1 MNPGDDIKKR
11 GSVSGDMNPPQSDV
25 MKVELHPISEDHD
38 LGFIAS
44 MMIDRPDKLNAL
56 NAEVLASLHA
66 VCEWMEATEDVR
78 VLVVSGASP
87 NPPPEGKRAKP
98 HAFVAGADITE
109 FAGAGSDVIRERFRN
124 NAVEAL
130 WNLSKHTI
138 AMVDGFALGGGCE
151 VACSCDIRIA
161 SDRSTFGTPEIN
173 LGLIPGYGATQRLE
187 RLVGYGKAHEMIMT
201 GDMVPAE
208 EALRIGLVNHVVP
221 ADDLEATVMAMA
233 QRIGSKSS
241 LALRV
246 GKATVRAA
254 LDEGLTDGVEVE
266 AIAFAGLFD
275 SEDKEIGV
283 QAFMNRTTAE
293 WKHR

>member
-1 MNPGDDIKKR
+1 MKKR
-11 GSVSGDMNPPQSDV
+11 KALTMGMNPPQSDV
-25 MKVELHPISEDHD
+25 VKVDLHPLSEEDD
-38 LGFIAS
+38 LGFFAC
-44 MMIDRPDKLNAL
+44 MTVNRPDKLNAL
-56 NAEVLASLHA
+56 NADVMASLKA
-66 VCEWMEATEDVR
+66 VCAWMEATDEVR
-78 VLVVSGASP
+78 VLVVTGAAP
-87 NPPPEGKRAKP
+87 NPPAEGKRPKP

-109 FAGAGSDVIRERFRN
+109 FAGAGSSEIREKFRD

-130 WNLSKHTI
+130 WNLSKPTL

-161 SDRSTFGTPEIN
+161 SDRSMFGTPEIN

-208 EALRIGLVNHVVP
+208 EAHRIGLVNRVVAP
-221 ADDLEATVMAMA
+221 DELHATVFDLARA
-233 QRIGSKSS
+233 IGSKSS
-241 LALRV
+241 HALRV
-246 GKATVRAA
+246 GKQTVRAA
-254 LDEGLTDGVEVE
+254 LDEGLTDGVEIE
-266 AIAFAGLFD
+266 AKAFADLFD

-283 QAFMNRTTAE
+283 QAFLNREKAR

>member
-1 MNPGDDIKKR
+1 MGLGDDIKKQ
-11 GSVSGDMNPPQSDV
+11 GLFSSLMNPPTSDV
-25 MKVELHPISEDHD
+25 MKVDLHPISDD
-38 LGFIAS
+38 ADVGFFAC
-44 MMIDRPDKLNAL
+44 MTIDRPDKLNAL
-56 NAEVLASLHA
+56 NADVMASLKA
-66 VCEWMEATEDVR
+66 VCAWMEESDNVR
-78 VLVVSGASP
+78 VLVVTGAPP
-87 NPPPEGKRAKP
+87 NPPAEGKRAKP

-109 FAGAGSDVIRERFRN
+109 FAGAGSEVIRERFRN

-130 WNLSKHTI
+130 WNLRKPTI

-201 GDMVPAE
+201 GDMVPAD
-208 EALRIGLVNHVVP
+208 EAHRIGLVNHVVSP
-221 ADDLEATVMAMA
+221 EDLESTVFDMAR
-233 QRIGSKSS
+233 RIGSKSS
-241 LALRV
+241 HALAV
-246 GKATVRAA
+246 GKKTVRSA
-254 LDEGLTDGVEVE
+254 LDEGLTEGVETE
-266 AIAFAGLFD
+266 AMAFAGLFD

-283 QAFMNRTTAE
+283 QAFMNRDTPV

>member
-1 MNPGDDIKKR
+1 
-11 GSVSGDMNPPQSDV
+11 MNPPTSEV
-25 MKVELHPISEDHD
+25 MTVDLHPLNEEEDI
-38 LGFIAS
+38 GFFACMTIN
-44 MMIDRPDKLNAL
+44 RPDKLNAL
-56 NAEVLASLHA
+56 NAEVMASLKA
-66 VCEWMEATEDVR
+66 MCAWMEETDNVR
-78 VLVVSGASP
+78 VLVVTGASP

-109 FAGAGSDVIRERFRN
+109 FVGAGSDVIRERFTD

-130 WNLSKHTI
+130 WNLSKPTI

-161 SDRSTFGTPEIN
+161 SDRATFGTPEIN

-201 GDMVPAE
+201 GDMVAAE
-208 EALRIGLVNHVVP
+208 EAHRIGLVNHVVAP
-221 ADDLEATVMAMA
+221 EKLEETVFAMA
-233 QRIGSKSS
+233 RRIGSKSS
-241 LALRV
+241 HALRI
-246 GKATVRAA
+246 GKQTVRAA
-254 LDEGLTDGVEVE
+254 LDEGLTDGVAIE
-266 AIAFAGLFD
+266 AEAFANLFD

-283 QAFMNRTTAE
+283 QAFINRETAQ

>member
-1 MNPGDDIKKR
+1 MGLGDDIKKQ
-11 GSVSGDMNPPQSDV
+11 GLFSSFMNPPTSDV
-25 MKVELHPISEDHD
+25 MKVDLHPISDD
-38 LGFIAS
+38 ADVGFFAC
-44 MMIDRPDKLNAL
+44 MTIDRPDKLNAL
-56 NAEVLASLHA
+56 NADVMASLKA
-66 VCEWMEATEDVR
+66 VCAWMEESDNVR
-78 VLVVSGASP
+78 VLVVTGAPP
-87 NPPPEGKRAKP
+87 NPPAEGKRAKP

-109 FAGAGSDVIRERFRN
+109 FAGAGSEVIRERFRN

-130 WNLSKHTI
+130 WNLRKPTI

-201 GDMVPAE
+201 GDMVPAD
-208 EALRIGLVNHVVP
+208 EAHRIGLVNHVVTP
-221 ADDLEATVMAMA
+221 EDLESTVFDMAR
-233 QRIGSKSS
+233 RIGSKSS
-241 LALRV
+241 HALAV
-246 GKATVRAA
+246 GKKTVRSA
-254 LDEGLTDGVEVE
+254 LDEGLTEGVETE
-266 AIAFAGLFD
+266 AKAFAGLFD

-283 QAFMNRTTAE
+283 QAFMNRDTPV

>member
-1 MNPGDDIKKR
+1 MNLGDDIKKR
-11 GSVSGDMNPPQSDV
+11 GSISGDMNPPQSDV
-25 MKVELHPISEDHD
+25 MKVELHPISEEHD

-44 MMIDRPDKLNAL
+44 MTIDRPDKLNAL
-56 NAEVLASLHA
+56 NADVLASLHA
-66 VCEWMEATEDVR
+66 VCEWMEATDDVR

-109 FAGAGSDVIRERFRN
+109 FAGAGSEIIRERFRN

-130 WNLSKHTI
+130 WNLSKPTI

-221 ADDLEATVMAMA
+221 ADDLEDTVMAMA

>member
-1 MNPGDDIKKR
+1 
-11 GSVSGDMNPPQSDV
+11 MNPPTSDV
-25 MKVELHPISEDHD
+25 MKVDLHPISEDAD
-38 LGFIAS
+38 VGFFAC
-44 MMIDRPDKLNAL
+44 MTIDRPDKLNAL
-56 NAEVLASLHA
+56 NADVMASLKA
-66 VCEWMEATEDVR
+66 VCAWMEESDDVR
-78 VLVVSGASP
+78 VLVVTGAPP

-109 FAGAGSDVIRERFRN
+109 FAGAGSEVIRERFRN

-130 WNLSKHTI
+130 WNLSKPTI

-208 EALRIGLVNHVVP
+208 EAHRMGMVNHVVRP
-221 ADDLEATVMAMA
+221 EDLQSTVFDMAR
-233 QRIGSKSS
+233 RIGSKSS
-241 LALRV
+241 HALAV
-246 GKATVRAA
+246 GKKTVRSA
-254 LDEGLTDGVEVE
+254 LDEALTEGVETE

-283 QAFMNRTTAE
+283 QAFMNRDTPV

>member
-1 MNPGDDIKKR
+1 MGDDIKKQ
-11 GSVSGDMNPPQSDV
+11 GLFSSPMNPPTSDV
-25 MKVELHPISEDHD
+25 MKVDLHPISEDAD
-38 LGFIAS
+38 VGFFAC
-44 MMIDRPDKLNAL
+44 MTIDRPDKLNAL
-56 NAEVLASLHA
+56 NADVMASLKA
-66 VCEWMEATEDVR
+66 VCAWMEESDDVR
-78 VLVVSGASP
+78 VLVVTGAPP

-109 FAGAGSDVIRERFRN
+109 FAGAGSEVIRERFRN

-130 WNLSKHTI
+130 WNLSKPTI

-208 EALRIGLVNHVVP
+208 EAHRIGMVNHVVRP
-221 ADDLEATVMAMA
+221 EDLQSTVFDMAR
-233 QRIGSKSS
+233 RIGSKSS
-241 LALRV
+241 HALAV
-246 GKATVRAA
+246 GKKTVRSA
-254 LDEGLTDGVEVE
+254 LDEALTEGVETE

-283 QAFMNRTTAE
+283 QAFMNRDTPV

>member
-1 MNPGDDIKKR
+1 MGLGDDIKKQ
-11 GSVSGDMNPPQSDV
+11 GLFSSLMNPPTSDV
-25 MKVELHPISEDHD
+25 MKVDLHPISDD
-38 LGFIAS
+38 ADVGFFAC
-44 MMIDRPDKLNAL
+44 MTIDRPDKLNAL
-56 NAEVLASLHA
+56 NADVMASLKA
-66 VCEWMEATEDVR
+66 VCAWMEESDNVR
-78 VLVVSGASP
+78 VLVVTGAPP
-87 NPPPEGKRAKP
+87 NPPAEGKRAKP

-109 FAGAGSDVIRERFRN
+109 FAGAGSEVIRERFRN

-130 WNLSKHTI
+130 WNLRKPTI

-208 EALRIGLVNHVVP
+208 EAHRIGLVNHVVSP
-221 ADDLEATVMAMA
+221 EDLESTVFDMAR
-233 QRIGSKSS
+233 RIGSKSS
-241 LALRV
+241 HALAV
-246 GKATVRAA
+246 GKKTVRSA
-254 LDEGLTDGVEVE
+254 LDEGLTEGVETE
-266 AIAFAGLFD
+266 AMAFAGLFD

-283 QAFMNRTTAE
+283 QAFMNRDTPV

>member
-1 MNPGDDIKKR
+1 MKKR
-11 GSVSGDMNPPQSDV
+11 SEVTPFMNPPESDV
-25 MKVELHPISEDHD
+25 INVELHPLSEDDD
-38 LGFIAS
+38 LGYFAC
-44 MMIDRPDKLNAL
+44 MTIDRPDKLNAL
-56 NAEVLASLHA
+56 NADVMEALKA
-66 VCEWMEATEDVR
+66 VCAWMEATSEVR
-78 VLVVSGASP
+78 VLVVTGAPP
-87 NPPPEGKRAKP
+87 NPPAEGKRPKP

-109 FAGAGSDVIRERFRN
+109 FSGADSGVIREKFRD

-130 WNLSKHTI
+130 WNLSKPTL

-161 SDRSTFGTPEIN
+161 SDRSMFGTPEIN

-208 EALRIGLVNHVVP
+208 EAYRIGLVNHVVSP
-221 ADDLEATVMAMA
+221 EALEETTFAMA
-233 QRIGSKSS
+233 RQIGSKSS
-241 LALRV
+241 HALRV
-246 GKATVRAA
+246 GKQTVRAA
-254 LDEGLTDGVEVE
+254 LDEGLTTGVEME
-266 AIAFAGLFD
+266 AEAFANLFD

-283 QAFMNRTTAE
+283 QAFLARETAR